1 MPISIAPYSA
11 NLSYSNGGPSDS
23 AVFTITASGLTPATG
38 SLNVTLSDS
47 TSFEVSQT
55 SAAAEFSFSQSISY
69 TGSAYTG
76 SIYVRLKSGLL
87 TANYSTDVLVNSG
100 FGGEQS
106 GPAYVYGA
114 VSTPLDAAFGAGN
127 VSISTVSGKTRVQI
141 KRGILP
147 LVSAAEAHAST
158 GDIRKLMYGLMN
170 KFHSTISFLNSQDTT
185 LTSAST
191 RENFENLYPPEDIK
205 YSTVFT
211 FEIQP
216 AIDDV
221 KPEP

>member
-1 MPISIAPYSA
+1 M
-11 NLSYSNGGPSDS
+11 
-23 AVFTITASGLTPATG
+23 
-38 SLNVTLSDS
+38 
-47 TSFEVSQT
+47 
-55 SAAAEFSFSQSISY
+55 
-69 TGSAYTG
+69 
-76 SIYVRLKSGLL
+76 
-87 TANYSTDVLVNSG
+87 
-100 FGGEQS
+100 
-106 GPAYVYGA
+106 
-114 VSTPLDAAFGAGN
+114 
-127 VSISTVSGKTRVQI
+127 
-141 KRGILP
+141 P

>member
-1 MPISIAPYSA
+1 MPILIAPYSA

-23 AVFTITASGLTPATG
+23 AAFTITASGLTPEDG
-38 SLNVTLSDS
+38 SLSVTLDNS
-47 TSFEVSQT
+47 TDFEVSQT
-55 SAAAEFSFSQSISY
+55 SAASGFSVEQLISY

-76 SIYVRLKSGLL
+76 NIYVRLKSGLL
-87 TANYSTDVLVNSG
+87 SSADYFTEVSVSG
-100 FGGEQS
+100 GGGS
-106 GPAYVYGA
+106 DSSAVYGA

-158 GDIRKLMYGLMN
+158 GDIRKLMYGLMS
-170 KFHSTISFLNSQDTT
+170 KFHSTINLLKSQDST
-185 LTSAST
+185 LTSVSA
-191 RENFENLYPPEDIK
+191 RENFENVYPPEDIK